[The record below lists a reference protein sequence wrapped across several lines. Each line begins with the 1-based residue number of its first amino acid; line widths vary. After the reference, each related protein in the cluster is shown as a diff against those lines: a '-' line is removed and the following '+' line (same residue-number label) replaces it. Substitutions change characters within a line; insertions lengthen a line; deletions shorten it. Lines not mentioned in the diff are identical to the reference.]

1 MSVRLRAEATP
12 SQAQELWSAAYIL
25 MGLKY
30 DSAFAT
36 QLLKGVQGME
46 DSVTYQEIIRKGKRE
61 GKLEGKLEGRAEE
74 ARNILLGL
82 GGKRYGTPDAA
93 TRSALD
99 VILSLERLEFLVERL
114 LEVESWQELLRV

>member
-46 DSVTYQEIIRKGKRE
+46 DSVTYQDIIRK

-74 ARNILLGL
+74 ARNILLRL

-93 TRSALD
+93 TQSALD
-99 VILSLERLEFLVERL
+99 AILSLERLELLVERL

>member
-1 MSVRLRAEATP
+1 
-12 SQAQELWSAAYIL
+12 

-46 DSVTYQEIIRKGKRE
+46 DSVTYQDIIRKGKLEGKLEGKAE

-74 ARNILLGL
+74 ARNILLRL

-93 TRSALD
+93 TQSALD
-99 VILSLERLEFLVERL
+99 AILSLERLELLVERL